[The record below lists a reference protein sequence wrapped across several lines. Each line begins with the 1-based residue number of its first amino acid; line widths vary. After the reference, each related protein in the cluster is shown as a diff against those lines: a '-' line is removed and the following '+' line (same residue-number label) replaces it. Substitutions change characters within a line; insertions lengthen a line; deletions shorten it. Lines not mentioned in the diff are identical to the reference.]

1 VRTCASSGW
10 EQEVSQ
16 VLLRRLE
23 QSVQCEHD
31 FRPDFTHHPIFRLCA
46 TCSKAQATAANA

>member
-46 TCSKAQATAANA
+46 TCSKAQTTAANA